1 MADELSAVEVAD
13 ASEAVEE
20 ALADV
25 EEASEADDESVPELD
40 PDPEEL
46 FPLFAIVTLHDLVS
60 RTNGSP
66 LSPVM
71 GSS

>member
-13 ASEAVEE
+13 ASEAVE